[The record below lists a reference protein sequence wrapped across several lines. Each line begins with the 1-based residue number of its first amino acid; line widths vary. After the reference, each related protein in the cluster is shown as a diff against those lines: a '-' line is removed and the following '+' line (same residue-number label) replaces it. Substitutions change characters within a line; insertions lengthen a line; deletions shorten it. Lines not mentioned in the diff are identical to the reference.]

1 MTSAIP
7 LRTIIL
13 AWVSAAIMCFSAQC
27 LAAQPAPEQ
36 EKVVEALR
44 LMYVAAT
51 NDDLDQFRAV
61 TSSDFF
67 TYDGGM
73 RMSGDELMALI
84 KDAHDAGKVY
94 VWEVTEPQV
103 HIDGQ
108 TAWVTYVNRGSL
120 QDATGKKD
128 LVWLESAVLRKHDDT
143 WRIHFFHSTR
153 VPSK

>member
-1 MTSAIP
+1 MTSAIS
-7 LRTIIL
+7 LRAIALTWIF
-13 AWVSAAIMCFSAQC
+13 AATMCFSMQSF
-27 LAAQPAPEQ
+27 AAQPASEQ

-44 LMYVAAT
+44 QMYVAAT

-61 TSSDFF
+61 TSPDFF
-67 TYDGGM
+67 TFDGGV

-84 KDAHDAGKVY
+84 KDAHAAGKVY

-103 HIDGQ
+103 RIDGQ

-128 LVWLESAVLRKHDDT
+128 LTWLESAILRKEDDT
-143 WRIHFFHSTR
+143 WRIEFFHSTR
-153 VPSK
+153 APSK

>member
-1 MTSAIP
+1 MTFATSIRAIAIAWISAVT
-7 LRTIIL
+7 LCL
-13 AWVSAAIMCFSAQC
+13 SAQC
-27 LAAQPAPEQ
+27 FAAQPTTDQ

-51 NDDLDQFRAV
+51 NDDVDQFRAV
-61 TSSDFF
+61 TSPDFF

-84 KDAHDAGKVY
+84 KDAHAAGKVY

-103 HIDGQ
+103 NIDGQ

-128 LVWLESAVLRKHDDT
+128 LTWLESAILRKEDDT
-143 WRIHFFHSTR
+143 WRIEFFHSTR
-153 VPSK
+153 APSK